1 MVRLTDKETVAIEKL
16 VPLPTLAIARKCV
29 MQDHGGKHQSQS
41 GSRESKGES
50 WAGAFAVGSLRKTG
64 KGEQGDLGLAGLNN
78 VCRLWGLGALTGNL
92 VPGPG
97 VNKAEEYGPHGA

>member
-41 GSRESKGES
+41 GSRESKGEKVVKNLHCDFHS
-50 WAGAFAVGSLRKTG
+50 KGKERQRKCYF
-64 KGEQGDLGLAGLNN
+64 E
-78 VCRLWGLGALTGNL
+78 
-92 VPGPG
+92 
-97 VNKAEEYGPHGA
+97 